1 MHGVIFSPKFTA
13 SFQIAELRNY
23 SARWTKFF
31 HNVRHNYM
39 VTSSKHKHWKQ
50 NLRELNLNEKETKPK
65 HIHAKNKQ
73 TNKQTNLST
82 PTMMVWSSLKVQY
95 AVGKTAT

>member
-1 MHGVIFSPKFTA
+1 MHGVIFSSKSTGT
-13 SFQIAELRNY
+13 FQIAELRNY
-23 SARWTKFF
+23 CARWTKFF

-50 NLRELNLNEKETKPK
+50 NLRESNFNEKETKPK
-65 HIHAKNKQ
+65 HIHAKK
-73 TNKQTNLST
+73 KNLST
-82 PTMMVWSSLKVQY
+82 PTKMVWSSLKVQY